1 MDEYRYHR
9 FTLCWNLDRDLYMEA
24 IENHMSFPTFILET
38 HGEDYSDHLK
48 RGGIVIT
55 LKEGRR

>member
-1 MDEYRYHR
+1 
-9 FTLCWNLDRDLYMEA
+9 MEA